1 MNYSMDVA
9 PHKVVPSY
17 SCNSWNL
24 KGKYVIHPMFGNK
37 TPKKGEKEEEELAS
51 NGGLGINF
59 FK

>member
-37 TPKKGEKEEEELAS
+37 TPKKGEKEKKK
-51 NGGLGINF
+51 N
-59 FK
+59 